1 MNHVH
6 CVCVCISLTLF
17 TFSYAFFRH
26 LFSSRKSTANVEAS
40 TKRVVEEK
48 MIASSNDNNDDDRPS
63 SIVRRPNTPTS
74 ANSGDQLTYYSAGRE

>member
-1 MNHVH
+1 MYI
-6 CVCVCISLTLF
+6 VCVYISNSFHVLVRF
-17 TFSYAFFRH
+17 FFRH

-40 TKRVVEEK
+40 TKRVVVEK